1 MSDTT
6 AWLNNYISG
15 DELAKATEDFST
27 AFQIAAS
34 NFENDEWYV
43 DDCVNFIYDHI
54 SENLEYISEETIKNA
69 IEVVF
74 VENVVDE
81 SKNDSLEEDEQD
93 KKLTQS
99 QRDFMGGAYHDEYDV
114 DEYRDEDDDIGI
126 DDDDFY
132 DQ

>member
-6 AWLNNYISG
+6 TWLNKYVSG
-15 DELAKATEDFST
+15 DELVKATEDFDT

-54 SENLEYISEETIKNA
+54 SENLEHIGEETIKNA

-81 SKNDSLEEDEQD
+81 SKDDSLEENEQD

-99 QRDFMGGAYHDEYDV
+99 QRDFMGGSYHDEYDV
-114 DEYRDEDDDIGI
+114 DEFDDDDDEIGI
-126 DDDDFY
+126 DDDFY
-132 DQ
+132 DE

>member
-6 AWLNNYISG
+6 TWLNKYVSG
-15 DELAKATEDFST
+15 DELAKATEDFDT

-54 SENLEYISEETIKNA
+54 SENFEHIGEDTIKNA
-69 IEVVF
+69 IELVF
-74 VENVVDE
+74 VENVVD
-81 SKNDSLEEDEQD
+81 KDDSLEEDDED

-99 QRDFMGGAYHDEYDV
+99 QRDFMGGGYYNEEDEDADEYD
-114 DEYRDEDDDIGI
+114 DEDYI
-126 DDDDFY
+126 DDEF
-132 DQ
+132 

>member
-6 AWLNNYISG
+6 TWLNKYVSG
-15 DELAKATEDFST
+15 DELAKAIEDFNT

-54 SENLEYISEETIKNA
+54 SENLEHISEETIKNA

-81 SKNDSLEEDEQD
+81 SKDDSLEEDEQD

-99 QRDFMGGAYHDEYDV
+99 QRDFMGGSYHDEYDV
-114 DEYRDEDDDIGI
+114 DDEYRDDDDDIGI
-126 DDDDFY
+126 DDDFY
-132 DQ
+132 DE

>member
-6 AWLNNYISG
+6 TWLNKYVSG
-15 DELAKATEDFST
+15 DELAKASEDFNT

-54 SENLEYISEETIKNA
+54 SENLEHIGEETIKNA

-81 SKNDSLEEDEQD
+81 SKEDSLEDDEQD

-99 QRDFMGGAYHDEYDV
+99 QRDFMGGSYHDEYDV
-114 DEYRDEDDDIGI
+114 DEYRDDDDDIGI
-126 DDDDFY
+126 DDDFY
-132 DQ
+132 DE

>member
-6 AWLNNYISG
+6 TWLNKYVSG
-15 DELAKATEDFST
+15 DELVKATEEFDA

-54 SENLEYISEETIKNA
+54 SENLEHIGEETIKNA

-81 SKNDSLEEDEQD
+81 SKEDSLEDDEQD

-99 QRDFMGGAYHDEYDV
+99 QRDFMGGSYHDEYDV
-114 DEYRDEDDDIGI
+114 DEYRDDDDDIGI
-126 DDDDFY
+126 DDDFY
-132 DQ
+132 DE